1 MIHRQRRGFTLIELL
16 VVIAI
21 IAILIALLVPAVQ
34 KVREAAARTECSNN
48 LKQMG
53 VAFHNHVDVFKFFPS
68 GGLGPGL
75 PRTMNGRVPADYQK
89 QAWGWCYQILPYVEQ
104 DSLWRHHSQAE
115 IIATPVE
122 LYYCP
127 TRGRVRVVDDIA
139 VSDYS
144 ANGGTY
150 PYWPSNN
157 GDSLDGPLT
166 PSEGWDW
173 GTQHVNFAL
182 ITDGAANTLLIAE
195 KWLYTFWYDDRT
207 TGDGSCIDNEGWC
220 NGWDNDSVCFSSAA
234 RDDPVLPSP
243 DSQKGPSCG
252 FNFGSAHEGGFQ
264 AVFCDGSVHFL
275 RYEINPKTWVNL
287 CSRNDGQEVN
297 LEDL

>member
-1 MIHRQRRGFTLIELL
+1 MGFTLIELL

-34 KVREAAARTECSNN
+34 KVRESAARTQCINN

-53 VAFHNHVDVFKFFPS
+53 VAFHHHVDIFKFFPS
-68 GGLGPGL
+68 GGLGPGE
-75 PRTMNGRVPADYQK
+75 PRTMNNRVPADYQK

-104 DSLWRHHSQAE
+104 DNLWRHRSEAE

-127 TRGRVRVVDDIA
+127 TRGRVPVVDDIA
-139 VSDYS
+139 VSDYA

-157 GDSLDGPLT
+157 GDSMDGPLT
-166 PSEGWDW
+166 PSEGWTW
-173 GTQHVNFAL
+173 GTQHVNFAA
-182 ITDGAANTLLIAE
+182 ITDGASSTLLIGE
-195 KWLYTFWYDDRT
+195 KWLYTLWYDDRT
-207 TGDGSCIDNEGWC
+207 TGGGSCIDNEGWC
-220 NGWDNDSVCFSSAA
+220 NGWDNDSVCFSSSA
-234 RDDPVLPSP
+234 RNDPVLPTP
-243 DSQKGPSCG
+243 DAHKGPDCG

-264 AVFCDGSVHFL
+264 CVFCDGSVHFL
-275 RYEINPKTWVNL
+275 QYEINPKTWVNL
-287 CSRNDGQEVN
+287 CSRNDGQEVE
-297 LEDL
+297 LGDL